1 MLLPKAKVQSESV
14 PGFSPL
20 WGLCT
25 YYLSRMV
32 FLQPFAYLDSSHSSL
47 TSSNVTSSKKPVSGA
62 YIKTPTPLL
71 SVPQLLPE
79 TSPSPVWNTIST
91 YLFFSLIAWSLSN
104 DVMCY
109 GSYCL
114 CHALNESLPTPSVNS
129 APLRLQ
135 SSLFK
140 NDTLWLLIWA
150 SQDFPKRTSAKTS
163 LRSNQPKPRS
173 EVIECWA
180 WHLI

>member
-1 MLLPKAKVQSESV
+1 MLLLKAKVQSESV
-14 PGFSPL
+14 PGFFPL

-32 FLQPFAYLDSSHSSL
+32 FLQLFAYLDSSHSSL
-47 TSSNVTSSKKPVSGA
+47 TSSNVTSSKKPVSGT

-71 SVPQLLPE
+71 SAPQLLPE
-79 TSPSPVWNTIST
+79 TSASPVWNTIST
-91 YLFFSLIAWSLSN
+91 YLFFSLIAWSLSS

-114 CHALNESLPTPSVNS
+114 FAMLWMRVYPPPLWTPLPWDCKAHSLKTIPCDCSSGQV
-129 APLRLQ
+129 RIFQ
-135 SSLFK
+135 SEH
-140 NDTLWLLIWA
+140 
-150 SQDFPKRTSAKTS
+150 
-163 LRSNQPKPRS
+163 QPKPRS